1 MRQGKLGNRWL
12 ANSVSLPR
20 YRRVRCPDVAMLFP
34 LPVRSFPDNNIVSC
48 VVDFAAFTW
57 NRIFTDFVGGAAVR
71 LDFN

>member
-1 MRQGKLGNRWL
+1 
-12 ANSVSLPR
+12 
-20 YRRVRCPDVAMLFP
+20 MLFP